1 MLKIDNLK
9 YESTM
14 TIIFQRMTVI
24 LISDLIF
31 FISLHIFFQK
41 YSNDEDYLKNLILS
55 YFSPSLILVDS
66 KIKKK

>member
-66 KIKKK
+66 KIIKK